1 MPAAKTT
8 PKAKA
13 PQDRKPKA
21 APVEEPL
28 SPEEVPGWELMKP
41 MSEIPVWEQTPLIA
55 LLQSAFETS
64 EEEEGSISSFSID
77 LVGQMAQAMIPYA
90 IDQAAY
96 TKFVSGPGALNRAMN
111 LAMVWVGQM
120 GEFESSE
127 S

>member
-8 PKAKA
+8 KTPPKA

-55 LLQSAFETS
+55 ILQSAFEDTK
-64 EEEEGSISSFSID
+64 EEGEAQSFDINLIGELAKEMSAHAVD
-77 LVGQMAQAMIPYA
+77 AE
-90 IDQAAY
+90 AY
-96 TKFVSGPGALNRAMN
+96 RKFVSGAGAMERAMN
-111 LAMVWVGQM
+111 LAMAWVGQM
-120 GEFESSE
+120 GEFASSE